1 MSRAPRRRSG
11 SLNVVDWVLGVCG
24 VVAAFRAVVAQDRAP
39 RPADPLPDDVVA
51 ARAKELQEKWAR
63 KGRYGAASITLLAS
77 VITAL
82 GALAAAAGATTD
94 EPAWLKLSA
103 VFAVLAAT
111 NLRMLASLRPTGWK
125 RLPWSIWAMIL
136 YVSLWIL
143 LMGLSA
149 EMRSS
154 LGDFLSTAGPLLLL
168 VGAAFQDKATMRGQA
183 DAPETIREMMAD
195 AIPQK
200 WRD

>member
-63 KGRYGAASITLLAS
+63 KGRYRAAVITLLAS
-77 VITAL
+77 VITAG
-82 GALAAAAGATTD
+82 GALLAAAGATAD
-94 EPAWLKLSA
+94 EPAWVKESA
-103 VFAVLAAT
+103 VLAVLAAT
-111 NLRMLASLRPTGWK
+111 SLRVLASLRPTGWK
-125 RLPWSIWAMIL
+125 RFPWSAWATIL
-136 YVSLWIL
+136 YGSLWL
-143 LMGLSA
+143 LVMGLAA
-149 EMRSS
+149 EMWSAP
-154 LGDFLSTAGPLLLL
+154 GYILSTLTPLFLL
-168 VGAAFQDKATMRGQA
+168 VAVVVHDKATMRGQA
-183 DAPETIREMMAD
+183 DAPETFREMMVD

>member
-1 MSRAPRRRSG
+1 MSRAPGRRSG

-63 KGRYGAASITLLAS
+63 KGRYRAAVITLLAS
-77 VITAL
+77 VITAG
-82 GALAAAAGATTD
+82 GALLAAAGATAD
-94 EPAWLKLSA
+94 EPAWVKESA
-103 VFAVLAAT
+103 VLAVLAAT
-111 NLRMLASLRPTGWK
+111 SLRVLASLRPTGWK
-125 RLPWSIWAMIL
+125 RFPWSAWATIL
-136 YVSLWIL
+136 YGSLWL
-143 LMGLSA
+143 LVMGLAA
-149 EMRSS
+149 EMWSAPGY
-154 LGDFLSTAGPLLLL
+154 LLSTLTPWFLL
-168 VGAAFQDKATMRGQA
+168 VAVVVQDKAPVRGQA
-183 DAPETIREMMAD
+183 DAPETFREMMVD

>member
-1 MSRAPRRRSG
+1 MSRAPGRRSG

-63 KGRYGAASITLLAS
+63 KGRYRAAVITLLAS
-77 VITAL
+77 AITAG
-82 GALAAAAGATTD
+82 GALLAAAGATAD
-94 EPAWLKLSA
+94 EPAWVKESA
-103 VFAVLAAT
+103 VLAVLAAT
-111 NLRMLASLRPTGWK
+111 SLRVLASLRPTGWK
-125 RLPWSIWAMIL
+125 RLPWSAWATIL
-136 YVSLWIL
+136 YGSLWL
-143 LMGLSA
+143 LVMGLSA
-149 EMRSS
+149 EMWSAPGYIITT
-154 LGDFLSTAGPLLLL
+154 LIPVVLLLA
-168 VGAAFQDKATMRGQA
+168 VVFQDAVTMRGQA

>member
-1 MSRAPRRRSG
+1 MSRAPGRRSG

-63 KGRYGAASITLLAS
+63 KGRYRAAVITLLAS
-77 VITAL
+77 VITAG
-82 GALAAAAGATTD
+82 GALLAAAGATAD
-94 EPAWLKLSA
+94 EPAWVKESA
-103 VFAVLAAT
+103 VLAVLAAT
-111 NLRMLASLRPTGWK
+111 SLRVLASLRPTGWK
-125 RLPWSIWAMIL
+125 RFPWSAWATIL
-136 YVSLWIL
+136 YGSLWL
-143 LMGLSA
+143 LVMGLAA
-149 EMRSS
+149 EMWSAP
-154 LGDFLSTAGPLLLL
+154 GYILSTLTPLFLL
-168 VGAAFQDKATMRGQA
+168 VAVVVQDKATMGGQA
-183 DAPETIREMMAD
+183 DAPETFREMMVD